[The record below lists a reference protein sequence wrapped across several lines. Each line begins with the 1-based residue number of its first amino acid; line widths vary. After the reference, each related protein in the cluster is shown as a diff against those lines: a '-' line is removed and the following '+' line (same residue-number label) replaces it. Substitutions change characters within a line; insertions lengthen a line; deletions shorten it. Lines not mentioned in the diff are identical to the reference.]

1 MLKSH
6 SKPAPQAPVQIV
18 GHLDYVDEGYA
29 YGWAFNPLKPHDRVS
44 VDILCEGKLVGHGPA
59 DGYREDLK
67 EAKIGDGNHLFKIK
81 LSYELYD
88 GKVHSLYARN
98 ASNSI
103 LLTGSNVVLG
113 PEKVT
118 LPFPLISRD
127 EGETHINEL
136 CQRLSTKTTSK
147 QLNKITHAFQIA
159 SLLQET
165 GKLDDSR
172 YAWNSLIK
180 VLGPNAF
187 CLCKIAESYLLEDQH
202 ALALEHYKH
211 ATEQNLLYSWAHLGM
226 SICHKLLDDYE
237 AAENALDFASSTV
250 PISESISDQILS
262 AKLALLPKKIEIL
275 LSEGKRSDAIGL
287 LFQYLLAD
295 PYQHYVLSTIKNLL
309 GQEIQHS
316 GSKNTTTALTSHHQS
331 LRLLEM
337 AIAAAPAIS
346 SQETSTN
353 NTLQAE

>member
-29 YGWAFNPLKPHDRVS
+29 YGWAFNPLNPHNRVS

-98 ASNSI
+98 ASNNI
-103 LLTGSNVVLG
+103 LLTGSNVIMG
-113 PEKVT
+113 PEKAT

-127 EGETHINEL
+127 EGENYISEL
-136 CQRLSTKTTSK
+136 CQSLTTKTTSK
-147 QLNKITHAFQIA
+147 QLEKITHAFQIA

-180 VLGPNAF
+180 VLGPNSF
-187 CLCKIAESYLLEDQH
+187 CCCKVAESYLLEGQH
-202 ALALEHYKH
+202 ARALEHYKH
-211 ATEQNLLYSWAHLGM
+211 AAEQNLLNSWAHLGM
-226 SICHKLLDDYE
+226 SICHKFLDDYE
-237 AAENALDFASSTV
+237 AAESALDFASSTL
-250 PISESISDQILS
+250 PISESISDQILV
-262 AKLALLPKKIEIL
+262 AKLALLPRKIEIL
-275 LSEGKRSDAIGL
+275 LANEKKSDAIGL

-295 PYQHYVLSTIKNLL
+295 PEQNYVLDTIKGLL

-316 GSKNTTTALTSHHQS
+316 GSKNTAAALTSHHQS

-337 AIAAAPAIS
+337 AIAATTAIS
-346 SQETSTN
+346 TQEISSN
-353 NTLQAE
+353 DTLQAE